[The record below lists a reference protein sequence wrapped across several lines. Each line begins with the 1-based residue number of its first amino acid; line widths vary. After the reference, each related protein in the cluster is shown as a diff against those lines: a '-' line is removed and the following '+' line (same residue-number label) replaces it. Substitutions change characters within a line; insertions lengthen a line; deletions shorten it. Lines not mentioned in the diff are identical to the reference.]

1 MKRGIFKQIQA
12 PRRTRLIARLWPL
25 AIAAGLLFGAPAQA
39 GTDGNRELKCLALN
53 IYFEARSEP
62 VEGKYAVGHVVMNRV
77 ANRRFPGSVC
87 KVIRQGGEVRRNR
100 CQFSWW
106 CDGRSDQ
113 PRDTRA
119 WEESRRIAELVYIGA
134 SNDPTDGALW
144 YHADYVRPNWR
155 SDFQRGPKIGRHV
168 FYQIDRLKRR
178 AARSANISPDARTTV
193 ASATEEKMSV
203 QETDDSSRRI
213 LSLFG
218 LGLVGLGFTRRRR
231 KQAK

>member
-1 MKRGIFKQIQA
+1 MKRDAFKQI
-12 PRRTRLIARLWPL
+12 RTRLITRLMPL
-25 AIAAGLLFGAPAQA
+25 AIAAGLLAGTPAQA
-39 GTDGNRELKCLALN
+39 ATDGNPELECLALN

-106 CDGRSDQ
+106 CDGRSDR
-113 PRDTRA
+113 PRDRHA
-119 WEESRRIAELVYIGA
+119 WAESRRIAALVYVGA

-144 YHADYVRPNWR
+144 YHADYVRPDWR
-155 SDFQRGPKIGRHV
+155 ADFQRGPKIGRHV

-178 AARSANISPDARTTV
+178 TARTADISPQPETVVASTDDKMTV
-193 ASATEEKMSV
+193 AES
-203 QETDDSSRRI
+203 DDGNRRF

-218 LGLVGLGFTRRRR
+218 LGLIGLGFTTRRR
-231 KQAK
+231 KKTR